1 MNTQPLE
8 TLSHTW
14 EVSLYEVKEFSPR
27 RTKYC
32 LVIPVYNE
40 GERIRSVLTKL
51 QKYTNLVDVC
61 ILDKG
66 STDGSLEPSLLQT
79 LGVRALLI
87 KDAQDMGKLS
97 AQLRMG
103 YSYVLKEGYEGIITM
118 DGNDKDDVGALPTFI
133 ARLDE
138 GYDFVQASRYVSGGK
153 GINTPV
159 IRDLAIRII
168 HAPLIS
174 LLSGFHYTDTTQGYR
189 GYSRKLLLDERIS
202 PFRNIFSGYELLAY
216 LSVKAPRLGYRVIET
231 PVTRTY
237 PKGKVPTKISAV
249 RGNLDLLKILAKLCI
264 NGYDKR

>member
-1 MNTQPLE
+1 MNSQPRE
-8 TLSHTW
+8 IISSTW
-14 EVSLYEVKEFSPR
+14 EVPLYEVKVFAPR

-51 QKYTNLVDVC
+51 QKYTDRIDVC
-61 ILDKG
+61 VLDKG

-87 KDAQDMGKLS
+87 KDAHDTGKLS

-103 YSYVLKEGYEGIITM
+103 YAYALNEGYEGIVTI
-118 DGNDKDDVGALPTFI
+118 DGNDKDDVDALPSFI
-133 ARLDE
+133 VRLDE
-138 GYDFVQASRYVSGGK
+138 GYDFVQASRYVPGGK

-174 LLSGFHYTDTTQGYR
+174 ILSRFHYTDTTQGYR
-189 GYSRKLLLDERIS
+189 AYSRTFLLDERVA
-202 PFRNIFSGYELLAY
+202 PFRKIFAGYELLAY

-249 RGNLDLLKILAKLCI
+249 RGNLDLFTILAKLCV